1 MLTPPALQL
10 PIYSLIG
17 TAVSFALVF
26 AFMDLVN
33 FASASCCKGPP
44 LFETLEQVYLLV
56 GSSML
61 MGLIF
66 GAVFA
71 FKDVGSNVH
80 SMEELHKELSE
91 SERASF
97 PYAVII
103 GGATAAINQ
112 WMRTA
117 QVPAGYAF
125 DPLSTEDVHGI

>member
-1 MLTPPALQL
+1 
-10 PIYSLIG
+10 
-17 TAVSFALVF
+17 
-26 AFMDLVN
+26 MDLVN
-33 FASASCCKGPP
+33 FASASCCKGAP

-66 GAVFA
+66 GIVFA
-71 FKDVGSNVH
+71 FKDVGAHVHNV
-80 SMEELHKELSE
+80 EELHKELSA

-97 PYAVII
+97 PYAILI